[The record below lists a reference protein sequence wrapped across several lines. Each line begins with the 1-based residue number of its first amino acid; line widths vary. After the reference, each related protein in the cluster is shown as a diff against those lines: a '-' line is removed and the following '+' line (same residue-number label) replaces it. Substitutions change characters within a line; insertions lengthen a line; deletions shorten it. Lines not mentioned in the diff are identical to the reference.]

1 MAATVFYC
9 LEAKFDVFSYVL
21 ESLLITQIEYHQES
35 IEIFLIGVDWC
46 HRLTQACLTAEL
58 MELYKIHAVVS
69 LIKLVL
75 LIEKMGVNLATDLGF
90 QLFVRFITEE
100 MGVLLSRSH

>member
-1 MAATVFYC
+1 MAAAVFHC
-9 LEAKFDVFSYVL
+9 LETKFDVFGYIL

-46 HRLTQACLTAEL
+46 HRLTQACLAAEL

-69 LIKLVL
+69 LIKLIF
-75 LIEKMGVNLATDLGF
+75 LIEKMGVNLAADLRF
-90 QLFVRFITEE
+90 QLFVRFTAEE
-100 MGVLLSRSH
+100 MGILRSRTH

>member
-1 MAATVFYC
+1 MASAVFHC

-21 ESLLITQIEYHQES
+21 ESLLVAQIEYHQES

-46 HRLTQACLTAEL
+46 HRLTQACLTAKL

-75 LIEKMGVNLATDLGF
+75 LIQKMGVNLAADLGF
-90 QLFVRFITEE
+90 QLFVRFIT
-100 MGVLLSRSH
+100 